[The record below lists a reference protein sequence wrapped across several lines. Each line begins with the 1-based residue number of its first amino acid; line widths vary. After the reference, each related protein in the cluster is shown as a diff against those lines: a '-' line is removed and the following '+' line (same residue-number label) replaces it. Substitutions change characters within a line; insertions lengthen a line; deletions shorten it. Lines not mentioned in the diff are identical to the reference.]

1 MDRFATVNGSE
12 YINED
17 PQNQYDNQEVVT
29 MEHAKTPE
37 KCEEIQIRFL
47 TAPDD
52 PEIAA
57 HMAECEECASF
68 ALFHDTLIS
77 TSDRLFDTPELPV
90 SRHKIFFSR
99 RVWISAC
106 AAAFAVCTGTFV
118 FLSTQMPGNNTS
130 QNTTIMPVMAQQ
142 YNNDAYNA
150 TYAVNDQNAQ
160 SDSSSEVSLSWDASD
175 EAQMIEALQQ
185 EFDTLYANNA
195 DWKIQEYTPYFAME

>member
-1 MDRFATVNGSE
+1 
-12 YINED
+12 
-17 PQNQYDNQEVVT
+17 

-47 TAPDD
+47 TDPDD

-90 SRHKIFFSR
+90 SRHKVFFSR

-106 AAAFAVCTGTFV
+106 AAALLRQG
-118 FLSTQMPGNNTS
+118 
-130 QNTTIMPVMAQQ
+130 
-142 YNNDAYNA
+142 
-150 TYAVNDQNAQ
+150 YA
-160 SDSSSEVSLSWDASD
+160 L
-175 EAQMIEALQQ
+175 
-185 EFDTLYANNA
+185 
-195 DWKIQEYTPYFAME
+195 